1 MKYIITIGFC
11 LIASLSFSQVVTQT
25 IRGRI
30 IDMDSHS
37 PLAYVTLGIFSDS
50 LLIKST
56 ESDSNGYFKLIQI
69 PLGRLTVKTSFI
81 GYLPLVIHD
90 IIVNSGKETILNIEM
105 EESANTLK
113 EVQVNGTAKDQT
125 NNEMAVVS
133 ARLFSVEETNRYAGS
148 RSDPGRMAS
157 SYAGVQGSDDSR
169 NDIIIRGNSPLGV
182 LWRIEGVDVPNPNHF
197 ATPGTTGG
205 GVSILNSK
213 VLNNSDFLTGAFPAE
228 YGNTVSGVFDIK
240 FRNGNNEKHELTGQ
254 LGFLGTEIT
263 AEGPIS
269 RKLKSSYLVAYR
281 YSTLKLFESF
291 KIKIGTDAIP
301 NYQDISFKLNFPS
314 KTGNFSVFGI
324 GGLSKIAI
332 LVSTYTKPTE
342 EIYGEKDKD
351 QYYETNLGLI
361 GISKS
366 YVFNQNTYS
375 KFTLSYQKDVVNSND
390 FKVFRDS
397 TYKVDSLVRKLGY
410 NFLTGHLTAN
420 FELTKK
426 YNARLTL
433 KAGFIINR
441 LDYNLIDSTYNEI
454 SYHFVHR
461 LDYKGNTWLLQPF
474 IQAKYKFSDKFSING
489 GLHGQYLTLNNSQSI
504 EPRAG
509 FRWNFRPDQSLS
521 GGVGVHSQM
530 QPYYIYYYHL
540 PVKDDGNIIL
550 HNKNLDFTKSNHYIL
565 SYDLALKNNS
575 RIKIEAYYMHLYN
588 VPVTKNPSAYSILN
602 EGATFNRF
610 FPDTLVNTGKGTNY
624 GLEFTLE
631 KFFSNTYYFLF
642 TTSVYDSKYTGSD
655 GIKRNTAFN
664 GRYAVNLLA
673 GKDFNLNKSRQSVL
687 TTGIKISRAG
697 GLRYTPVDELASKK
711 AGEIV
716 ELDSLRNT
724 KQFKDYFRVDIKI
737 GIKIN
742 TKHLT
747 HEIAFDLVN
756 VLDTRNILSLV
767 YINDPS
773 HPGNNPIQEEYQLGF
788 LPLFYYK
795 IDF

>member
-1 MKYIITIGFC
+1 MGLCLLSAWVYSQTI
-11 LIASLSFSQVVTQT
+11 TQT
-25 IRGRI
+25 LRGRI
-30 IDMDSHS
+30 IDNESHA
-37 PLAYVTLGIFSDS
+37 PLAFVNLGVFADS
-50 LLIKST
+50 VLIKGT
-56 ESDSNGYFKLIQI
+56 ESDSNGYFKLTQV
-69 PLGRLTVKTSFI
+69 PLGRLTIKATYL
-81 GYLPLVIHD
+81 GYLPIVIND
-90 IIVNSGKETILNIEM
+90 VIVNSGKETILTIEM
-105 EESANTLK
+105 EESTNTLK
-113 EVQVNGTAKDQT
+113 EVVVKAISKDQA

-213 VLNNSDFLTGAFPAE
+213 VLANSDFLTGAFTAE
-228 YGNTVSGVFDIK
+228 YGNTISGVFDIK
-240 FRNGNNEKHELTGQ
+240 FRNGNNEKHEFTGQ

-269 RKLKSSYLVAYR
+269 RENKSSYLVAYR

-291 KIKIGTDAIP
+291 KIKIGTDAVP

-314 KTGNFSVFGI
+314 KKGNLSVFGI

-351 QYYETNLGLI
+351 QYYATNIGMIGL
-361 GISKS
+361 SKS

-375 KFTLSYQKDVVNSND
+375 KFTLSYQKDQVNSED

-397 TYKVDSLVRKLGY
+397 SYKVDSLVRKLGY
-410 NFLTGHLTAN
+410 NFLNGRLTAN

-426 YNARLTL
+426 YSANLTI
-433 KAGFIINR
+433 KAGVIANR
-441 LDYNLIDSTYNEI
+441 LDYDLKDSTYNEI
-454 SYHFVHR
+454 SYHFIHR
-461 LDYKGNTWLLQPF
+461 LDYTGNTWLIQPF
-474 IQAKYKFSDKFSING
+474 AQAKYKFSDKFSING
-489 GLHGQYLTLNNSQSI
+489 GLHGQYLSLNNSQSF

-509 FRWNFRPDQSLS
+509 FRWNFKPDQSLS
-521 GGVGVHSQM
+521 GGIGAHSQM

-540 PVKDDGNIIL
+540 PVINNNTIVL
-550 HNKNLDFTKSNHYIL
+550 HNKELNFTRSNHYVL
-565 SYDLALKNNS
+565 SYDFALKNNS
-575 RIKIEAYYMHLYN
+575 RIKIETYFMHLYD
-588 VPVTKNPSAYSILN
+588 VPVTKKPSAYSILN

-610 FPDTLVNTGKGTNY
+610 FPDSLVNKGSGTNY
-624 GLEFTLE
+624 GFEFTLE
-631 KFFSNTYYFLF
+631 KFFSSSYYFLF
-642 TTSVYDSKYTGSD
+642 TASLYDSKYTGSD
-655 GIKRNTAFN
+655 GIERNTAFN
-664 GRYAVNLLA
+664 GKYAVNLLA
-673 GKDFNLNKSRQSVL
+673 GKDFKLNKSGNAVL
-687 TTGIKISRAG
+687 TTGFKISRAG
-697 GLRYTPVDELASKK
+697 GLRYTPVDVNASKK

-716 ELDSLRNT
+716 EMDSLRNT
-724 KQFKDYFRVDIKI
+724 KQFKDYFRVDFKL

-773 HPGNNPIQEEYQLGF
+773 HPGSNPIQEEYQLGF